1 VGIFVGSYVVGSFI
15 VGLLVVGFVVGSF
28 VVSVGFVVLLIEGDA
43 VGL

>member
-1 VGIFVGSYVVGSFI
+1 MGIFVGSYVVGSF
-15 VGLLVVGFVVGSF
+15 VGSLVVGFVVGSF